1 MANSRQFDFRLTTLR
16 TSGNHLPWHKLW
28 LTHLGTRVARVE
40 TNLPT
45 GFESLSYRKHY
56 ITFINLHK
64 YGGGMRGGVFNGNA
78 EPQLWWLCQVS
89 LQWSLQC
96 YYNGAHTFIKN
107 AASSWENT
115 KQNTTE
121 VEERE
126 REQSKVP
133 AGSFH
138 MRLHTACVR
147 LSISPHSLSCLLS
160 PPGLPIV
167 LPVCFQSNSSC
178 QDCIPDPSAPAVRS
192 YVLNL
197 HSAFFF
203 THLEEGSPKEAI
215 NTIA

>member
-1 MANSRQFDFRLTTLR
+1 M
-16 TSGNHLPWHKLW
+16 
-28 LTHLGTRVARVE
+28 
-40 TNLPT
+40 
-45 GFESLSYRKHY
+45 
-56 ITFINLHK
+56 
-64 YGGGMRGGVFNGNA
+64 
-78 EPQLWWLCQVS
+78 
-89 LQWSLQC
+89 
-96 YYNGAHTFIKN
+96 
-107 AASSWENT
+107 

-133 AGSFH
+133 VGSFY
-138 MRLHTACVR
+138 MRMHTACVR
-147 LSISPHSLSCLLS
+147 LSISPHSLPCLLS
-160 PPGLPIV
+160 PPGLPSV

-203 THLEEGSPKEAI
+203 MHLEEGNPMEAI